1 LQTTSVFKTKAN
13 VSSTPFVHEE
23 NVQVL

>member
-1 LQTTSVFKTKAN
+1 LQTTSAFKTKAN

-23 NVQVL
+23 DI